1 MNKKYLLIIIAA
13 SILAL
18 FAAFLILKLSQKPK
32 LINDNLHPKVQNV
45 QLKNEYVE
53 VSVKN
58 EKEKTEA
65 KKVSQPP
72 KTDFIN
78 KTNNLKTKTT
88 TNTNTNTNT
97 NTVQTKESAVLQN
110 EIQEVRLENTLKE
123 KVESGVEIPVNFI
136 SKNTY
141 KYIYTP
147 AKYPKSK

>member
-45 QLKNEYVE
+45 QLKNEHVE

-78 KTNNLKTKTT
+78 KTNNLKTK
-88 TNTNTNTNT
+88 T

>member
-65 KKVSQPP
+65 KKVSQPS

-78 KTNNLKTKTT
+78 KTNNLKTK
-88 TNTNTNTNT
+88 T

>member
-45 QLKNEYVE
+45 QLKNEHAE

-78 KTNNLKTKTT
+78 KTNNLK
-88 TNTNTNTNT
+88 TNTNT

>member
-45 QLKNEYVE
+45 QLKNEHAE

-65 KKVSQPP
+65 KKVSQPL

-78 KTNNLKTKTT
+78 KTNNLKTK
-88 TNTNTNTNT
+88 T

>member
-45 QLKNEYVE
+45 QLKNEHAE

-78 KTNNLKTKTT
+78 KTNNLKTK
-88 TNTNTNTNT
+88 TNTNT

>member
-1 MNKKYLLIIIAA
+1 MNKKYLLIIIAE

-45 QLKNEYVE
+45 QLKNEHAE

-78 KTNNLKTKTT
+78 KTNNLKTK
-88 TNTNTNTNT
+88 T

>member
-45 QLKNEYVE
+45 QLKNEHAE

-78 KTNNLKTKTT
+78 KTNNLKTKT
-88 TNTNTNTNT
+88 NTI
-97 NTVQTKESAVLQN
+97 QTKESAVLQN

>member
-45 QLKNEYVE
+45 QLKNEHAE

-65 KKVSQPP
+65 KKVSQPS

-78 KTNNLKTKTT
+78 KTNNLKTK
-88 TNTNTNTNT
+88 T

>member
-45 QLKNEYVE
+45 QLKNEPAE

-78 KTNNLKTKTT
+78 KTNNLKTKT
-88 TNTNTNTNT
+88 NA
-97 NTVQTKESAVLQN
+97 VQTKESAVLQN

>member
-45 QLKNEYVE
+45 QLKNEHAE

-78 KTNNLKTKTT
+78 KTNNLKTKTK
-88 TNTNTNTNT
+88 TNTNT

>member
-32 LINDNLHPKVQNV
+32 LINDNLYPKVQNV
-45 QLKNEYVE
+45 QLKNEHAE

-78 KTNNLKTKTT
+78 KTNNLKT
-88 TNTNTNTNT
+88 
-97 NTVQTKESAVLQN
+97 
-110 EIQEVRLENTLKE
+110 
-123 KVESGVEIPVNFI
+123 
-136 SKNTY
+136 
-141 KYIYTP
+141 
-147 AKYPKSK
+147 

>member
-45 QLKNEYVE
+45 QLKNEHAE

-78 KTNNLKTKTT
+78 KTNNLKTETK
-88 TNTNTNTNT
+88 TNTNT
-97 NTVQTKESAVLQN
+97 NTVQTKESVVLQN

-123 KVESGVEIPVNFI
+123 KVDSGVEIPVNFI